1 MQKNDIK
8 SALFDFRNALGI
20 NNFSKD
26 LSETE
31 FHLISLVAEA
41 QDSNY
46 NIKLTEISEK
56 LNVTRSAITQV
67 TNKLVEKQYIEKYTL
82 PSNKKEVYLRI
93 GQKAIEQYD
102 IVMSKISYFFE
113 KLFDEIGEEGI
124 ENIERYI
131 AIAKKI
137 GSQMRKES
145 EYECL
150 V

>member
-1 MQKNDIK
+1 MQKNRIK

-31 FHLISLVAEA
+31 FRLISLVSEA
-41 QDSNY
+41 QDSDY

-67 TNKLVEKQYIEKYTL
+67 TNKLVEKEYIEKYTL

-93 GQKAIEQYD
+93 GKKAIEQYD
-102 IVMSKISYFFE
+102 KVVAKITFFFE
-113 KLFDEIGEEGI
+113 KLFEEIGQEGVD
-124 ENIERYI
+124 NIERYI
-131 AIAKKI
+131 DIAKKI
-137 GSQMRKES
+137 GMQMKMES
-145 EYECL
+145 EKDA
-150 V
+150 

>member
-1 MQKNDIK
+1 MQKNRIK

-31 FHLISLVAEA
+31 FRLISLVSEA
-41 QDSNY
+41 QDSDY

-67 TNKLVEKQYIEKYTL
+67 TNKLVEKEYIEKYTL

-93 GQKAIEQYD
+93 GKKAIEQYD
-102 IVMSKISYFFE
+102 KVVAKITFFFE
-113 KLFDEIGEEGI
+113 KLFEEIGQEGVD
-124 ENIERYI
+124 NIERYI
-131 AIAKKI
+131 DIAKKI
-137 GSQMRKES
+137 GVQMKMES
-145 EYECL
+145 EKDA
-150 V
+150 

>member
-1 MQKNDIK
+1 MQKNRIK

-31 FHLISLVAEA
+31 FRLISLVYEA
-41 QDSNY
+41 QDSDY

-67 TNKLVEKQYIEKYTL
+67 TNKLVEKEYIEKYTL

-93 GQKAIEQYD
+93 GKKAIEQYD
-102 IVMSKISYFFE
+102 KVVAKITFFFE
-113 KLFDEIGEEGI
+113 KLFEEIGQEGVD
-124 ENIERYI
+124 NIERYI
-131 AIAKKI
+131 DIAKKI
-137 GSQMRKES
+137 GLQMKMES
-145 EYECL
+145 EKDA
-150 V
+150 

>member
-1 MQKNDIK
+1 MQKNRIR

-31 FHLISLVAEA
+31 FRLISLVSEA
-41 QDSNY
+41 QDNDY

-67 TNKLVEKQYIEKYTL
+67 TNKLVEKEYIEKYTL

-93 GQKAIEQYD
+93 GKKAIEQYD
-102 IVMSKISYFFE
+102 KVVAKITFFFE
-113 KLFDEIGEEGI
+113 KLFEEIGQEGVD
-124 ENIERYI
+124 NIERYI
-131 AIAKKI
+131 DIAKKI
-137 GSQMRKES
+137 GMQMKMES
-145 EYECL
+145 EKDA
-150 V
+150 

>member
-1 MQKNDIK
+1 MQKNRIK

-31 FHLISLVAEA
+31 FRLISLVSEA
-41 QDSNY
+41 QDSDY

-67 TNKLVEKQYIEKYTL
+67 TNKLVEKEYIEKYTL

-93 GQKAIEQYD
+93 GKKAIEQYD
-102 IVMSKISYFFE
+102 KVVAKTTFFFE
-113 KLFDEIGEEGI
+113 KLFEEIGQEGVD
-124 ENIERYI
+124 NIERYI
-131 AIAKKI
+131 DIAKKI
-137 GSQMRKES
+137 GMQMKMES
-145 EYECL
+145 EKDA
-150 V
+150 